1 MPEAS
6 PPAAASQA
14 TIQWIEPWK
23 DRANESWED
32 WIAVVT
38 MLAIFGSVWAAP
50 FWLPLLVYGLIHG
63 HWLAIGILATMA
75 ADCCLPAGNYWP
87 EFRHWELWN
96 IWRRY
101 FRQRLL
107 RHPNADVDEKSHFI
121 FTHYPHGVYPMASWI
136 AFTFLRQAG
145 RGFSDNTRGG
155 IASVFFSLPILKH
168 YYAWMGCIPVDKHV
182 LMQCLEHHSLG
193 QIPEGIAGVFMPQT
207 PEQDCIYIKKRVGF
221 VKLAIQTGIDI
232 MPIYHLGQ
240 SEIFSVQGFPWLSRV
255 MRITF
260 VIFWGRWG
268 LPIPRR
274 QPSVTCVGEP
284 IKVRQEDNPSQEQA
298 GNWKT
303 GQMAMEQPLEGK
315 DYSFPKQ
322 EQITL
327 KFWEDTDAFHEQL
340 RRSEGKQP
348 YIFFDGPPF
357 ATGLPHYGH
366 LLAGTIKDI
375 VTRYATGTGHHCP
388 RRFGWDC
395 HGLPVEYEIDKKL
408 GITHKEQV
416 LEMGI
421 DKYNEECRAIVMR
434 YSKEW
439 ETTVWRMGRWIDF
452 KNDYKTLN
460 PSFME
465 SVWWVFQQ
473 LFNKGL
479 VYKGFKVMP
488 YSTGCTTVLSNFEA
502 GLNYKDVNDPA
513 VMVGFPLDDDP
524 DEAQLVIWTTTPW
537 TLPSNLAIVVHPDLT
552 YIKMRDPQKGRV
564 YIVAEARMEA
574 IPGAVPKQKKG
585 KRGSEADQKG
595 FEVLEKVKG
604 RDLAG
609 RTYKPLFPYFQARK
623 AKGSFKICMDTYVTA
638 NSGTGLVHSAPAFG
652 EDDYRVSLAN
662 GIFSQSDPD
671 HGLPIP
677 VDNDGRLTAE
687 ITDFAGMYVK
697 EADKEI
703 VAKIKAMGR
712 LVEAAVLNHSY
723 PFCWRS
729 ETPLI
734 YRAVPSWFVRV
745 EVLKERLLANNA
757 KTSWVPTYVKEKRFH
772 NWLENAHDW
781 AISRSRFWGTPLPV
795 WSSEDG
801 DEVVVIGSQAQ
812 LEELSGVKVTDLHRH
827 HIDGITIP
835 SKKGKGDL
843 RRIDDVFDCWFESG
857 SMPYAS
863 VHYPF
868 ENAETFA
875 DRFPADFVAE
885 GLDQTRGWFYTL
897 MVLSTALFDK
907 PAFKSLVCNG
917 LVLAEDGKKMSK
929 RLKNYPDPMEVVN
942 EYGADALR
950 MYLINS
956 PVVRA
961 ESLRFR
967 KEGVFAVVKDLF
979 LPWYNAYR
987 FLVQNVLRME
997 SETGTRFDPTQVDQ
1011 SKVTNVL
1018 DKWIG
1023 AATRSLIVFVR
1034 EEMGAYRLYTVVPR
1048 LVKFIDDLTNIYVRY
1063 NRRRLKGRSGDA
1075 DCTMGLACLYDVLVT
1090 LCKVMAPF
1098 TPFFVESMY
1107 QNLRKCAPAAPES
1120 VHYTSIPEPPSLQ
1133 AGDDRIQESVARMQ
1147 RVIELSRVIREGKR
1161 KPLKMPLQALVVV
1174 HQDQA
1179 FLDDISGD
1187 LREYVTEE
1195 LNVQTLQTC
1204 SDPLQYSTM
1213 SAVPDFAA
1221 IAARLGNQKAQVAE
1235 LAKVVRAMTA
1245 QQLMQYEAAGGIDLG
1260 SHHFP
1265 AGEIKV
1271 RREFRV
1277 PEGSTADETAGETDG
1292 EVLAVLDLR
1301 IGQEQLELGL
1311 AREVVNRVQ
1320 KLRKHAGLVATD
1332 VVQVFVG
1339 TADRSSSGSAASTS
1353 GSQPCSTQSS
1363 QPGTGLDSSSS
1374 GSSSSLDKVLES
1386 RAEYIEESLQARVLP
1401 LQARSPYAV
1410 VRGSEVEVIS
1420 HGTEQHSLQSIMD
1433 RIFVTERR
1441 LLFLGRNSL
1450 DW

>member
-1 MPEAS
+1 M
-6 PPAAASQA
+6 
-14 TIQWIEPWK
+14 
-23 DRANESWED
+23 D
-32 WIAVVT
+32 
-38 MLAIFGSVWAAP
+38 
-50 FWLPLLVYGLIHG
+50 
-63 HWLAIGILATMA
+63 
-75 ADCCLPAGNYWP
+75 
-87 EFRHWELWN
+87 
-96 IWRRY
+96 
-101 FRQRLL
+101 
-107 RHPNADVDEKSHFI
+107 
-121 FTHYPHGVYPMASWI
+121 
-136 AFTFLRQAG
+136 
-145 RGFSDNTRGG
+145 
-155 IASVFFSLPILKH
+155 
-168 YYAWMGCIPVDKHV
+168 
-182 LMQCLEHHSLG
+182 
-193 QIPEGIAGVFMPQT
+193 
-207 PEQDCIYIKKRVGF
+207 
-221 VKLAIQTGIDI
+221 
-232 MPIYHLGQ
+232 
-240 SEIFSVQGFPWLSRV
+240 
-255 MRITF
+255 
-260 VIFWGRWG
+260 
-268 LPIPRR
+268 
-274 QPSVTCVGEP
+274 
-284 IKVRQEDNPSQEQA
+284 
-298 GNWKT
+298 
-303 GQMAMEQPLEGK
+303 QPLEGK
-315 DYSFPKQ
+315 DYNFPKQ
-322 EQITL
+322 EESTL
-327 KFWEDTDAFHEQL
+327 KFWEETDAFQEQL
-340 RRSEGKQP
+340 RRSEGKDP

-439 ETTVWRMGRWIDF
+439 ERTVWRMGRWIDF
-452 KNDYKTLN
+452 QNDYKTLN

-502 GLNYKDVNDPA
+502 GLNYKEVSDPA
-513 VMVGFPLDDDP
+513 VYVAFPLDDDP
-524 DEAQLVIWTTTPW
+524 DSAQLVIWTTTPW
-537 TLPSNLAIVVHPDLT
+537 TLPSNLAICVHPDLT
-552 YIKMRDPQKGRV
+552 YVKMRDPVKGQV

-585 KRGSEADQKG
+585 KKGSEPAQKG
-595 FEVLEKVKG
+595 FEVIGKMKG
-604 RDLAG
+604 KELAG
-609 RTYKPLFPYFQARK
+609 RSYKPLFPFFANRK
-623 AKGSFKICMDTYVTA
+623 AKGSFKVCVDTYVTA
-638 NSGTGLVHSAPAFG
+638 DSGTGIVHQAPAFG

-662 GIFSQSDPD
+662 GIFSQVDPS

-677 VDNDGRLTAE
+677 VDNDGRLTEE
-687 ITDFAGMYVK
+687 ITDFAGLYVK

-712 LVEAAVLNHSY
+712 LVDNGSLMHTY

-734 YRAVPSWFVRV
+734 YRAVPSWFVKV
-745 EVLKERLLANNA
+745 ETLKERLLANNA
-757 KTSWVPTYVKEKRFH
+757 QTSWVPSYVKEKRFH

-781 AISRSRFWGTPLPV
+781 AVSRSRFWGTPLPV
-795 WSSEDG
+795 WTSEDG
-801 DEVVVIGSQAQ
+801 DEVVVIGSQAELQ
-812 LEELSGVKVTDLHRH
+812 ELSGIQVTDLHRH
-827 HIDGITIP
+827 HIDNITIP
-835 SKKGKGDL
+835 SRQGEGVL

-868 ENAETFA
+868 ENPEGFA
-875 DRFPADFVAE
+875 QRFPADFVAE

-907 PAFKSLVCNG
+907 PAFKNLVCNG
-917 LVLAEDGKKMSK
+917 LVLASDGKKMSK
-929 RLKNYPDPMEVVN
+929 RLKNYPDPLEVVN

-997 SETGTRFDPTQVDQ
+997 AESGRPFEPSKIDQ
-1011 SKVTNVL
+1011 TKVANVL
-1018 DKWIG
+1018 DQWIM

-1063 NRRRLKGRSGDA
+1063 NRRRLKGRSGDE
-1075 DCTMGLACLYDVLVT
+1075 DCLMGLTCLYNVLVT
-1090 LCKVMAPF
+1090 VCQVMAPF

-1107 QNLRKCAPAAPES
+1107 QNLRKCSPSAPES
-1120 VHYTSIPEPPSLQ
+1120 VHFTSIPEPPPLE
-1133 AGDDRIQESVARMQ
+1133 AGDDRIQESVGRMQ
-1147 RVIELSRVIREGKR
+1147 RIIELCRVIRETKR
-1161 KPLKMPLQALVVV
+1161 KPLKTPLQALVVV
-1174 HQDQA
+1174 HPDQS
-1179 FLDDISGD
+1179 FLDDISGN

-1195 LNVQTLQTC
+1195 LNVQSLETC
-1204 SDPLQYSTM
+1204 SDPLRYSSM
-1213 SAVPDFAA
+1213 SPVPDFGA
-1221 IAARLGNQKAQVAE
+1221 IAARLGNQKSQVAQ
-1235 LAKVVRAMTA
+1235 LAKAIRAMTPE
-1245 QQLMQYEAAGGIDLG
+1245 QLMQYEAAGSITLG
-1260 SHHFP
+1260 PHHFP

-1277 PEGSTADETAGETDG
+1277 PEGRSADDMAGETDG

-1301 IGQEQLELGL
+1301 VGQEQLELGL

-1320 KLRKHAGLVATD
+1320 KLRKHSGLVATD

-1339 TADRSSSGSAASTS
+1339 TADLASSCSEASTS
-1353 GSQPCSTQSS
+1353 GQQHAMPA
-1363 QPGTGLDSSSS
+1363 SSSS
-1374 GSSSSLDKVLES
+1374 ASNGPISSSAPSSLDRVLQA
-1386 RAEYIEESLQARVLP
+1386 RASYIEESLQVCVFP
-1401 LQARSPYAV
+1401 LHVRSPHAV
-1410 VRGSEVEVIS
+1410 VRGSEVEVINN
-1420 HGTEQHSLQSIMD
+1420 GDEQHSLQVVLTSPGVIFLDSALQKVFSNDIQRQAAQAWVASRELEGLSQETRASQGSLHLHLDGQRFVLQAD
-1433 RIFVTERR
+1433 RDFILPDGALEFVK
-1441 LLFLGRNSL
+1441 LAQ
-1450 DW
+1450 